1 VLEDAISAYPG
12 TVILITHDRHLIRS
26 VADDL
31 LEVRESKAKFHIGV
45 PDQVI
50 NPSFNETKTNAP
62 KQSIKTNKGKS
73 EKPNGGIRELK
84 RELAKVEKNWE
95 KAEVCLLE
103 IKEKLNDPDLFKN
116 PKEAESLAAEHE
128 AAKDNASD
136 LMRLW
141 ESLEEELR
149 TQEKNN

>member
-1 VLEDAISAYPG
+1 M
-12 TVILITHDRHLIRS
+12 
-26 VADDL
+26 
-31 LEVRESKAKFHIGV
+31 
-45 PDQVI
+45 
-50 NPSFNETKTNAP
+50 
-62 KQSIKTNKGKS
+62 
-73 EKPNGGIRELK
+73 K